1 MTNVDGAPVDVAAPA
16 KASWTRSFKLSAVLG
31 GASATPLM
39 VLFGLNLVDELD
51 RIAFAAL
58 TPEIRDA
65 FNLSDGSVV
74 AIGAVS
80 AVFILF
86 GALPLGYLGDRVPR
100 TRIATTAALI
110 WGSMAVLTGLAW
122 IVPVLFVARLFSGVA
137 RTSNEVVHPSLLAD
151 YYAPA
156 VQPRAFQIHRLA
168 TPLSAISAV
177 AIGALGATIGWRAT
191 FITAAVPTFV
201 LLMLLVRLPEPRR
214 GGSVNVLLAERD
226 EPAPLS
232 FREARTHLFGVRT
245 LRRCWLG
252 GFLLG
257 IALIAVGQLLSL
269 FFEDVYDFGP
279 FGRGVVQFSHGS
291 GIVAGIMIG
300 AYAAGRATA
309 AGRFERLT
317 MVVGASFVISAVAL
331 AAIAI
336 VSSSVAAVVLVF
348 VFGIGLGVYQPAYF
362 PLVARIVNPLVR
374 TQAYGWTLL
383 FVGFGALFAIPLAR
397 FGEHVSY
404 RGAFGILAGVVGLGA
419 VVLASASPLVQ
430 GDVERADEAAA
441 AAAAEAAG

>member
-1 MTNVDGAPVDVAAPA
+1 MTAVDGAPVDPAAPA
-16 KASWTRSFKLSAVLG
+16 KAPSKRSIKLTAVLG
-31 GASATPLM
+31 GASATPLI

-51 RIAFAAL
+51 RIAFQAL

-65 FNLSDGSVV
+65 FNLSDSSIV
-74 AIGAVS
+74 AIGAVA

-86 GALPLGYLGDRVPR
+86 GALPLGYLGDRIPR
-100 TRIATTAALI
+100 TRIATTAAVV

-122 IVPVLFVARLFSGVA
+122 VVPVLFVARLFSGVA

-168 TPLSAISAV
+168 TPLSAIFGIAV
-177 AIGALGATIGWRAT
+177 GGLGATIGWRAT

-214 GGSVNVLLAERD
+214 GGSVNALLAEGD
-226 EPAPLS
+226 DPPPLS
-232 FREARTHLFGVRT
+232 FREARASLFAVRT

-252 GFLLG
+252 GFTLG

-269 FFEDVYDFGP
+269 FFEDVYEFGP

-300 AYAAGRATA
+300 ARAASRATA
-309 AGRFERLT
+309 SGRFERLT
-317 MVVGASFVISAVAL
+317 MVVGASFLTSAVAL
-331 AAIAI
+331 AGI
-336 VSSSVAAVVLVF
+336 AAVPWSAAAVLLVF
-348 VFGIGLGVYQPAYF
+348 LFGVGLGVYQPAYY

-404 RGAFGILAGVVGLGA
+404 RGAFAILAALVCVGA
-419 VVLASASPLVQ
+419 AVLASASPRVQ
-430 GDVERADEAAA
+430 GDVARADEAAA
-441 AAAAEAAG
+441 AAAAAGG

>member
-1 MTNVDGAPVDVAAPA
+1 VTSVDGAPVDVAAPA
-16 KASWTRSFKLSAVLG
+16 KALSKRSLKLTAALG
-31 GASATPLM
+31 GASGTPLM

-65 FNLSDGSVV
+65 FNLSDGSIV
-74 AIGAVS
+74 AIGAIA
-80 AVFILF
+80 AVFFLF

-100 TRIATTAALI
+100 TRIATTAALV

-156 VQPRAFQIHRLA
+156 VLPRAFQIHRLA
-168 TPLSAISAV
+168 TPLSAIFAV
-177 AIGALGATIGWRAT
+177 AIGGLGALIGWRAT
-191 FITAAVPTFV
+191 FVAAAVPTFV
-201 LLMLLVRLPEPRR
+201 LLMMLVRLPEPRR
-214 GGSVNVLLAERD
+214 GGSVNALLAER
-226 EPAPLS
+226 EGPPPLS
-232 FREARTHLFGVRT
+232 FREARASLFGVRT

-269 FFEDVYDFGP
+269 FFEDVYEFGP
-279 FGRGVVQFSHGS
+279 FGRGVVQFSHGI
-291 GIVAGIMIG
+291 GVVAGIMIG
-300 AYAAGRATA
+300 AHAASRATA
-309 AGRFERLT
+309 SGRFERLP
-317 MVVGASFVISAVAL
+317 MVVGASFVTSAVAL
-331 AAIAI
+331 AGIAA
-336 VSSSVAAVVLVF
+336 VPSSVAAVLLVF
-348 VFGIGLGVYQPAYF
+348 VFGVGLGVYQPAYF

-383 FVGFGALFAIPLAR
+383 FVGSGALFAIPLAR

-419 VVLASASPLVQ
+419 VVLASASPRVPA
-430 GDVERADEAAA
+430 DVARADEAAA
-441 AAAAEAAG
+441 AAAAGG

>member
-1 MTNVDGAPVDVAAPA
+1 
-16 KASWTRSFKLSAVLG
+16 
-31 GASATPLM
+31 
-39 VLFGLNLVDELD
+39 
-51 RIAFAAL
+51 
-58 TPEIRDA
+58 
-65 FNLSDGSVV
+65 
-74 AIGAVS
+74 
-80 AVFILF
+80 
-86 GALPLGYLGDRVPR
+86 
-100 TRIATTAALI
+100 
-110 WGSMAVLTGLAW
+110 
-122 IVPVLFVARLFSGVA
+122 
-137 RTSNEVVHPSLLAD
+137 
-151 YYAPA
+151 
-156 VQPRAFQIHRLA
+156 
-168 TPLSAISAV
+168 
-177 AIGALGATIGWRAT
+177 
-191 FITAAVPTFV
+191 
-201 LLMLLVRLPEPRR
+201 
-214 GGSVNVLLAERD
+214 
-226 EPAPLS
+226 
-232 FREARTHLFGVRT
+232 
-245 LRRCWLG
+245 
-252 GFLLG
+252 
-257 IALIAVGQLLSL
+257 
-269 FFEDVYDFGP
+269 
-279 FGRGVVQFSHGS
+279 
-291 GIVAGIMIG
+291 MIG

-336 VSSSVAAVVLVF
+336 VPSSVAAVVLVF